1 MRNTLKW
8 LSGST
13 LVALLCVGAC
23 DANAGHGSGGGS
35 SGGYAAGYGS
45 SGGYSAGYGSSGG
58 YSAGYGSSG
67 GSSGG
72 GYYGG
77 SSGGSSSVGHVGPL
91 RRLHAKIHDHLH
103 AKVATRSAYYG
114 SSGGSSGGGWSGGYA
129 PIRYSASY
137 GGSGRRAGYGGS
149 SGGGSSGGG
158 SSGGGSSGGSAYYY
172 GSSYS
177 SGGSSG
183 YSYGGD
189 NPGSSLNYGNME
201 VPGPSIPMESEYS
214 GYSGYSPIMSRT
226 TSGIQ
231 ASSKLASGV
240 AIQPTEVHL
249 VVKLPESAKV
259 FVNGKLTSTTGEVR
273 RFVSRDLKEDQAYR
287 FEVKAVLTHEDGS
300 EVFQNKTVV
309 INSGFAEE
317 LTFDMKNA
325 DDPVETILTLNVPEN
340 AKVVLAQNATKSDG
354 SSRVYR
360 TKQLREGQAWDD
372 YKIEVTYEG
381 VTKEKTIRLIGGDKL
396 ELSFKFDSEY
406 NANKVASN

>member
-1 MRNTLKW
+1 
-8 LSGST
+8 
-13 LVALLCVGAC
+13 
-23 DANAGHGSGGGS
+23 
-35 SGGYAAGYGS
+35 
-45 SGGYSAGYGSSGG
+45 
-58 YSAGYGSSG
+58 
-67 GSSGG
+67 
-72 GYYGG
+72 
-77 SSGGSSSVGHVGPL
+77 
-91 RRLHAKIHDHLH
+91 
-103 AKVATRSAYYG
+103 
-114 SSGGSSGGGWSGGYA
+114 
-129 PIRYSASY
+129 
-137 GGSGRRAGYGGS
+137 
-149 SGGGSSGGG
+149 
-158 SSGGGSSGGSAYYY
+158 
-172 GSSYS
+172 
-177 SGGSSG
+177 
-183 YSYGGD
+183 
-189 NPGSSLNYGNME
+189 
-201 VPGPSIPMESEYS
+201 MESE
-214 GYSGYSPIMSRT
+214 YSGYSPIMSRT

-249 VVKLPESAKV
+249 IVKLPESAKV
-259 FVNGKLTSTTGEVR
+259 FVNGNLTSTTGELR

>member
-72 GYYGG
+72 G
-77 SSGGSSSVGHVGPL
+77 SSVGHVGPL
-91 RRLHAKIHDHLH
+91 RRLHAKIHDHVH
-103 AKVATRSAYYG
+103 AKVAARSAYYG
-114 SSGGSSGGGWSGGYA
+114 SSYGSSGGGSSGGYA
-129 PIRYSASY
+129 PMRYSASY
-137 GGSGRRAGYGGS
+137 GSSGGRAGYSGSFGGGS
-149 SGGGSSGGG
+149 FGGGSSGGG
-158 SSGGGSSGGSAYYY
+158 SSGGGSSGGSAYY

-183 YSYGGD
+183 YSYGVD
-189 NPGSSLNYGNME
+189 NPGSSLNYGTME
-201 VPGPSIPMESEYS
+201 VPGPSIPMES

-249 VVKLPESAKV
+249 TVKLPESAKV
-259 FVNGKLTSTTGEVR
+259 FVNGNLTSTTGELR

-317 LTFDMKNA
+317 LTFDMKKA